1 MTSNMIRLFKKT
13 WEHLWFHI
21 KQPNFKTF
29 CILFVKYR
37 SEPRYK
43 PFYNVKFDDL
53 VFDYPDS
60 LSFIWQYKDIMVDK
74 VYKFKS
80 TTDKPVIIDCGAN
93 IGMSVIWLKKTYP
106 TANILAFE
114 ADNKIFQFLNKNIER
129 NIGFLNVSIFNK
141 AVWINSEGVSF
152 FSEGADAG
160 HIDDSANNNIPSI
173 RLKDVLSKFEY
184 IDLLKIDIEGAET
197 EVLVDLDDELKKVKN
212 IFVEYHSISNKTQD
226 LSKILSLFEFYGFK
240 YFIKSL
246 SKRNQPFYNKEIK
259 TDKDMQLNIWGY
271 R

>member
-1 MTSNMIRLFKKT
+1 MTSNMIKLFKDKLG
-13 WEHLWFHI
+13 HLLFYI

-29 CILFVKYR
+29 CVLFIKYR
-37 SEPRYK
+37 SQPRYK
-43 PFYNVKFDDL
+43 PFYNIKFDDF

-74 VYKFKS
+74 IYKFES
-80 TTDKPVIIDCGAN
+80 ITDKPVIIDCGAN
-93 IGMSVIWLKKTYP
+93 IGMSVAWLKKLYP

-129 NIGFLNVSIFNK
+129 NIGFKDVSIFNK
-141 AVWINSEGVSF
+141 AVWINSQGVSF

-160 HIDDSANNNIPSI
+160 HIDDSYNNNIPSI
-173 RLKDVLSKFEY
+173 RLKDELSKFQY

-197 EVLVDLDDELKKVKN
+197 EVLVDCEEELKKVKN
-212 IFVEYHSISNKTQD
+212 IFVEYHSMPNKKQD
-226 LSKILSLFEFYGFK
+226 LSKILSLFEFYGFR

-246 SKRNQPFYNKEIK
+246 SKSNQPFYNKEMNSHRG
-259 TDKDMQLNIWGY
+259 MQLSIWGY